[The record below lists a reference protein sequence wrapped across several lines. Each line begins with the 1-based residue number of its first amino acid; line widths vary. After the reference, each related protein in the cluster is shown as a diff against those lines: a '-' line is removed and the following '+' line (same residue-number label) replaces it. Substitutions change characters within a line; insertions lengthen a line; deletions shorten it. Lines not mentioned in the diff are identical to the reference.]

1 MTKQIIKNS
10 RTFQIEATPI
20 DCWNYKI
27 SIFEIFADGSFAF
40 AGKAISNDIDYALNE
55 LIK

>member
-1 MTKQIIKNS
+1 MTKQIIKNN

-20 DCWNYKI
+20 DCWSYRI
-27 SIFEIFADGSFAF
+27 SIFEIFANGSFAF
-40 AGKAISNDIDYALNE
+40 VGKAISNDIDCALNE

>member
-20 DCWNYKI
+20 DRWNYEV
-27 SIFEIFADGSFAF
+27 SIFEIFADGSFTF
-40 AGKAISNDIDYALNE
+40 AGKAISNNIDYAFNE